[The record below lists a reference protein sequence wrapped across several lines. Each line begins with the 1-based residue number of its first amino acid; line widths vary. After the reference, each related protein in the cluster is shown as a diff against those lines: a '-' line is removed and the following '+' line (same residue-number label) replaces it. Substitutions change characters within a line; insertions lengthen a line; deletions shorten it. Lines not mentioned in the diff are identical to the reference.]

1 MSFTLLSVILL
12 SAVALAVFIEVRRGL
27 RRGFVRT
34 AVGLSAVLVSALG
47 AVGLAVW
54 VSDMLTELGVEI
66 IETETNL
73 LQKLGKVF
81 PHVADISAAVVDAL
95 LTPLLFVV
103 FFLVLRLILR
113 IVVSVLFR
121 KWRYEPDDPRYMAT
135 PKRPSSLFTP
145 TYESPDAPWHR
156 RHDRLLGGIA
166 GGVCGFLAA
175 LFLLSPVLGTL
186 STAGTLLRGLKRMNV
201 SMDQAL
207 PAETLAAVEPYIN
220 DSGAAILNAA
230 GGELVF
236 DAVAIT
242 ELDNRPLSL
251 RREVEACMEV
261 CYEFSRVFRVVTKL
275 DQATDEQKKI
285 ISGLGS
291 RIEDS
296 RFTRL
301 LAADFLNSAAKAWL
315 KGEAFMSINRP
326 DLGELLNPLMDKAL
340 LVCAEAT
347 PDCVGRDITTV
358 LNVYLIAVESGL
370 TGNPDREDL
379 MSTLEQGGVLD
390 RVYAEL
396 RANPCMAH
404 LAAELSN
411 TALRIMAEA
420 IDWADFSSDVYKD
433 LMGNLSEAMN
443 LVNGMEGA
451 TFAEQVDSM
460 TRYTMHYA
468 EQYGVQLPESMA
480 KMAATAMVEQLSG
493 DGQLTADHLEEF
505 FNHYLNQD

>member
-1 MSFTLLSVILL
+1 MSFTLLSIVLL
-12 SAVALAVFIEVRRGL
+12 LAVALAVFIEVRRGL

-34 AVGLSAVLVSALG
+34 AVNLSAVLVSALG
-47 AVGLAVW
+47 AVGLSVW
-54 VSDMLTELGVEI
+54 IS
-66 IETETNL
+66 NL
-73 LQKLGKVF
+73 LAKMCAEILDLYLPLESFSEMF
-81 PHVADISAAVVDAL
+81 PHVNDILVAVTDAL
-95 LTPLLFVV
+95 LTPILFVA
-103 FFLVLRLILR
+103 FFILLRLILR
-113 IVVSVLFR
+113 ITVSILFC
-121 KWRYEPDDPRYMAT
+121 KWRYDPDDPRYMAT
-135 PKRPSSLFTP
+135 PKRPSSLLSP
-145 TYESPDAPWHR
+145 TYEAPDAPWHR
-156 RHDRLLGGIA
+156 RHDRLLSGITGGF
-166 GGVCGFLAA
+166 CGFLAA

-201 SMDQAL
+201 SMGQVI
-207 PAETLAAVEPYIN
+207 PADELSEIEYYVN

-242 ELDNRPLSL
+242 ELNDRPLSL

-261 CYEFSRVFRVVTKL
+261 CYEFSRVFKVVSKL
-275 DQATDEQKKI
+275 DQATAEQREI
-285 ISGLGS
+285 IAGLGS

-296 RFTRL
+296 EFTRL
-301 LAADFLNSAAKAWL
+301 LAADFLNSAANAWL
-315 KGEAFMSINRP
+315 EGEAFLKIQRP
-326 DLGELLNPLMDKAL
+326 DLGEILNPLMDKAL

-347 PDCVGRDITTV
+347 PECVGRDITTV
-358 LNVYLIAVESGL
+358 LNIYLIAVESGL
-370 TGNPDREDL
+370 TDNPDREDL
-379 MSTLEQGGVLD
+379 MATLDDGGVLD
-390 RVYAEL
+390 RIYAEL
-396 RANPCMAH
+396 LKNPCMAH

-420 IDWADFSSDVYKD
+420 IDWADISSDVYKD

-468 EQYGVQLPESMA
+468 EQYGVELPESMA
-480 KMAATAMVEQLSG
+480 KMAATAMVEQLAG
-493 DGQLTADHLEEF
+493 NGKLTADHLEEF

>member
-1 MSFTLLSVILL
+1 MSFTLLSIVLL
-12 SAVALAVFIEVRRGL
+12 LAVALAVFIEVRRGL

-34 AVGLSAVLVSALG
+34 AVNLSAVLVSALG
-47 AVGLAVW
+47 AVGLSVW
-54 VSDMLTELGVEI
+54 IS
-66 IETETNL
+66 NL
-73 LQKLGKVF
+73 LAKMCAEILDLYLPLESFSEMF
-81 PHVADISAAVVDAL
+81 PHVNDILVAVTDAL

-103 FFLVLRLILR
+103 FFILLRLILR
-113 IVVSVLFR
+113 ITVSILFR
-121 KWRYEPDDPRYMAT
+121 VWRYDPDDPRYMAT
-135 PKRPSSLFTP
+135 PKRPSSLLSP
-145 TYESPDAPWHR
+145 TYEAPDAPWHR
-156 RHDRLLGGIA
+156 RHDRLLSGITGGF
-166 GGVCGFLAA
+166 CGFLAA

-186 STAGTLLRGLKRMNV
+186 STAGTLLSGLKRMNV
-201 SMDQAL
+201 SISQAI
-207 PAETLAAVEPYIN
+207 PADELSEIEYYVY
-220 DSGAAILNAA
+220 DGGAAILNAA

-242 ELDNRPLSL
+242 ELNDRPLSL

-261 CYEFSRVFRVVTKL
+261 CYDFSRVFKVVTKL

-285 ISGLGS
+285 IRGLGN
-291 RIEDS
+291 RISDS
-296 RFTRL
+296 EFTRL
-301 LAADFLNSAAKAWL
+301 LAADFLNSAANAWL
-315 KGEAFMSINRP
+315 EGEAFLKIQRP
-326 DLGELLNPLMDKAL
+326 NLGEILNPLMDKAL

-347 PDCVGRDITTV
+347 PECVGRDITTV
-358 LNVYLIAVESGL
+358 LNIYLIAVESGL
-370 TGNPDREDL
+370 TDNPDREDL
-379 MSTLEQGGVLD
+379 MATLDDGGVLD
-390 RVYAEL
+390 LIYAEL
-396 RANPCMAH
+396 LKNPCMAH

-468 EQYGVQLPESMA
+468 EQYGVELPESMA
-480 KMAATAMVEQLSG
+480 KMAATAMVEQLAG
-493 DGQLTADHLEEF
+493 NGNLTADHLEEF